1 LSGNELSEKGIGTR
15 VSADQYASDINTL
28 QDKVQ
33 NIYAGFDVKP
43 QVMGPGGFF
52 DGDADWFTQF
62 IEKTTK
68 SLQVVTH
75 HIYNLG
81 PGTLA

>member
-1 LSGNELSEKGIGTR
+1 MSGNELSEKGIGTR

-52 DGDADWFTQF
+52 DADWFTQF

>member
-1 LSGNELSEKGIGTR
+1 MSGNELSEKGIGTR
-15 VSADQYASDINTL
+15 VSADQYAYDINTL

-52 DGDADWFTQF
+52 HADWFTQF